1 MSESY
6 EVVLQQ
12 VAVGDL
18 YVLLKLI
25 ETESQELSGL
35 AVSEDF
41 GGIDPTGINKSL
53 VDAFFAYEGDVC
65 LTERLHEFK
74 VSETV
79 CLPLVLLRVIKY
91 KGEVDVE
98 FSFNEIPSIDIGC
111 IMLAMRGCAD
121 GLSKRFDIKGFYGGL
136 EPAVDMDT
144 RYFTGGALGGLDGR
158 KRRWIY
164 FA

>member
-35 AVSEDF
+35 AVSEDL
-41 GGIDPTGINKSL
+41 GGIDPAGINKNL

-98 FSFNEIPSIDIGC
+98 LSFNEISSLDIGR
-111 IMLAMRGCAD
+111 IMLAMRGYACA
-121 GLSKRFDIKGFYGGL
+121 LSKKFDIKEYYGGL
-136 EPAVDMDT
+136 EPAADIDT
-144 RYFTGGALGGLDGR
+144 RFFTGNALGL
-158 KRRWIY
+158 
-164 FA
+164 